1 MPRPP
6 WTNPTPAKFTHNS
19 PLEIAW
25 TVVPILILI
34 FIGAFSL
41 PVLFNQQEIPE
52 GDVVVKATGYQWKW
66 HYKYLGQDVE
76 FFSNLATPRTQ
87 ITNREDK
94 GEHYLLEVDEPLV
107 VPVGTKVRFLI
118 TAADVI
124 HSWWVPALA
133 VKKDAI
139 PGFINESWTRIE
151 EPGIYRGQ
159 CTELCGKDH
168 GFMPVVVEAKSKE
181 DFAAWL
187 AAIDS
192 EPEFDSSAVGVV
204 GYCMTGA
211 FALRMAAWHPERIRA
226 AAGFH
231 SANLAKADDP
241 NSPVQEVASIQA
253 QVYLGHADGDA
264 LLPPDQIARLDEAL
278 AGAGVHFCTE
288 LYKGAG
294 HGYTAKDAPVYDARA
309 DARHFKRLLT
319 LFEEALSKAA

>member
-1 MPRPP
+1 MSRSIQIDAPEG
-6 WTNPTPAKFTHNS
+6 TIDGHVLTPADAQG
-19 PLEIAW
+19 PLPAVILLTDIGGLRPCYYEKAQIVADGGYAVLMPNVYYRDAHG
-25 TVVPILILI
+25 TIVPDGKSFRDDDIR
-34 FIGAFSL
+34 
-41 PVLFNQQEIPE
+41 PTLFEYA
-52 GDVVVKATGYQWKW
+52 D
-66 HYKYLGQDVE
+66 HL
-76 FFSNLATPRTQ
+76 TP
-87 ITNREDK
+87 
-94 GEHYLLEVDEPLV
+94 
-107 VPVGTKVRFLI
+107 
-118 TAADVI
+118 AAQ
-124 HSWWVPALA
+124 
-133 VKKDAI
+133 
-139 PGFINESWTRIE
+139 R
-151 EPGIYRGQ
+151 
-159 CTELCGKDH
+159 
-168 GFMPVVVEAKSKE
+168 E